1 MFDWFYTCKKYREVR
16 QLISRDVGDEIV
28 LPEPVLPEMALGKAL
43 RKRRSK
49 RKFGSNELDVHDLSN
64 LLWCANGVNME
75 LDDTKVLHTA
85 PTASNHQEI
94 DLYLIDANGGYKYN
108 SIKHSLTQLF
118 SGDVRAYVGQQKFVE
133 SAPVIVCVVADYSR
147 MVKHNWQKKKRY
159 SCIDAGYVSQNIYLY
174 CASAKLSTVA
184 CGKINRKL
192 IAKILGITNCDVML
206 CHPIG

>member
-1 MFDWFYTCKKYREVR
+1 MFEWIHACKKYREVR
-16 QLISRDVGDEIV
+16 PLISRETDKEIA
-28 LPEPVLPEMALGKAL
+28 LPEPVLPEMPLGKAL

-49 RKFGSNELDVHDLSN
+49 RKFNSAELNEQDLSN
-64 LLWCANGVNME
+64 LLWSANGVNME
-75 LDDTKVLHTA
+75 LDEKTMFHTA

-94 DLYLIDANGGYKYN
+94 DLYVLDANGGYKYN
-108 SIKHSLTQLF
+108 PTKHSLTQLF
-118 SGDVRAYVGQQKFVE
+118 SGDVRSYVGQQKFVE

-174 CASAKLSTVA
+174 CASAKLSTIA

>member
-1 MFDWFYTCKKYREVR
+1 MFDWLYTCKKYREVR
-16 QLISRDVGDEIV
+16 QLISREVNNEIA
-28 LPEPVLPEMALGKAL
+28 LPEPALPEMSLGKTL
-43 RKRRSK
+43 GLRRSI
-49 RKFGSNELDVHDLSN
+49 RQFNVASLSEQALSS
-64 LLWCANGVNME
+64 LLWSANGVNKIT
-75 LDDTKVLHTA
+75 DDNRQLHTA

-133 SAPVIVCVVADYSR
+133 SAPAIVCIVADYSR

-174 CASAKLSTVA
+174 CAAAKLSTVA
-184 CGKINRKL
+184 CGLINRKL
-192 IAKILGITNCDVML
+192 IAKILGLTNCDVIL

>member
-1 MFDWFYTCKKYREVR
+1 MFDWLYTCKKYREVR
-16 QLISRDVGDEIV
+16 QLISREVNNEIA
-28 LPEPVLPEMALGKAL
+28 LPEPALPEMSLGKAL
-43 RKRRSK
+43 GLRRSI
-49 RKFGSNELDVHDLSN
+49 RQFNVASLSEQALSS
-64 LLWCANGVNME
+64 LLWSANGVNKIT
-75 LDDTKVLHTA
+75 DDNRQLHTA

-118 SGDVRAYVGQQKFVE
+118 SGDVRAYIGQQKFVE

-174 CASAKLSTVA
+174 CAAAKLSTVA

>member
-1 MFDWFYTCKKYREVR
+1 MFDWFYTCKKYREVLR
-16 QLISRDVGDEIV
+16 IISKENAGREIT
-28 LPEPVLPEMALGKAL
+28 LPRPILPEMALGNAL
-43 RKRRSK
+43 SNRRSE
-49 RKFGSNELDVHDLSN
+49 RQFGSENISAQEISN
-64 LLWCANGVNME
+64 LLWCANGVNKIT
-75 LDDTKVLHTA
+75 DDKMLRTA

-94 DLYLIDANGGYKYN
+94 DLYVINAEGGYKYN

-174 CASAKLSTVA
+174 CAAAKLSTVA

-192 IAKILGITNCDVML
+192 IARILGITHCDVVL

>member
-1 MFDWFYTCKKYREVR
+1 MFDWLYTCKKYREVR
-16 QLISRDVGDEIV
+16 QLISREVNNEIA
-28 LPEPVLPEMALGKAL
+28 LPEPALPEMSLGKAL
-43 RKRRSK
+43 GLRRSI
-49 RKFGSNELDVHDLSN
+49 RQFNVASLSEQALSS
-64 LLWCANGVNME
+64 LLWSANGVNKIT
-75 LDDTKVLHTA
+75 DDNRQLHTA

-118 SGDVRAYVGQQKFVE
+118 SGDVRAYVCQQKFVE

-174 CASAKLSTVA
+174 CAAAKLSTVA
-184 CGKINRKL
+184 CGLINRKL
-192 IAKILGITNCDVML
+192 IAKVLGLTNCDVIL